1 MKLKLLSIVL
11 ALVTAVNAAALE
23 PAAPP
28 VLAPSQA
35 QVQAAQMTAQILKRF
50 PYQAAQLDAAMSER
64 IFQRYLKSLDPEKY
78 FFVQADIDRF
88 ADSRGKLGEA
98 IDQGNLR
105 VAFDMFNLYERRV
118 VERLAYAREL
128 LKKGFDF
135 TKQEG
140 FEFDREK
147 AAYPQSEEELRELWR
162 KRVKNDWLQLKLAGK
177 NDAAI
182 RDTLDKRYGNL
193 QSRVSKYKGED
204 AFQVFM
210 DAFATAVDPHT
221 DYFGAAA
228 SSNFDIAMKL
238 SLLGIGAV
246 LHEKDEYATIREL
259 VPGGPAALSGKLQS
273 GDRIV
278 GVGQGKDGPM
288 VDVVGTRLDD
298 VVDLIRGPKGSIV
311 RLDVMTSNT
320 GPDAKHKLVTLVRNK
335 ISLEQQAAK
344 KSVINVNDGGTA
356 RRVGVITLPGF
367 YQDFD
372 AKHRGEKDYR
382 STTRDVARLVAE
394 LKKDKVDALLIDLRN
409 NGGGALDEAVALTG
423 LFIGRG
429 PVVQERNAQGQ
440 VRVDSSDA
448 AKPAWN
454 GPLGVLIN
462 RASASASEIFAAAIQ
477 DYGRGVIIGEQSF
490 GKGTVQ
496 AIVSLDQLA
505 QHNKPEFGELKM
517 TIAQFFRINGG
528 TTQLRGVTPDIGF
541 PPIADTDR
549 IGESSY
555 DNALP
560 WTQIKPAGYKPVGE
574 VASILEQ
581 LTKRHQARIARDK
594 DFQYLL
600 QDIAELKAQQKK
612 ALVSLNEAERAAERS
627 KRTAMLKLREA
638 NSATGG
644 SQDSTPGKTKTAAV
658 KQSEQVDPTFAGQ
671 GDDDEDA
678 VGDKPRKDAKDVWLT
693 EAAHIVADQSALP
706 RRSDTVRTASATPV
720 VQ

>member
-1 MKLKLLSIVL
+1 MKVKLLSIIL

-23 PAAPP
+23 LPAPP
-28 VLAPSQA
+28 VLAPSQT
-35 QVQAAQMTAQILKRF
+35 QVQTAQMTAQILKRF
-50 PYQAAQLDAAMSER
+50 PYQPAHLDAAMSER

-88 ADSRGKLGEA
+88 ADAQAKLG
-98 IDQGNLR
+98 DQIEEGDLH
-105 VAFDMFNLYERRV
+105 VAFDVFNLYERRV
-118 VERLAYAREL
+118 IDRLSYAREL

-135 TKQEG
+135 SKQEG

-147 AAYPQSEEELRELWR
+147 AAYPKSEDEVRELWR

-177 NDAAI
+177 KDAAI
-182 RDTLDKRYGNL
+182 RETLEKRYGNL
-193 QSRVSKYKGED
+193 QSRVSKYKRED

-221 DYFGAAA
+221 DYFGAAE

-246 LHEKDEYATIREL
+246 LQEKDEYATIREL
-259 VPGGPAALSGKLQS
+259 VPGGPAALSGKLQA

-278 GVGQGKDGPM
+278 GVGQGKDGPI

-311 RLDVMTSNT
+311 RLDIMTAST

-344 KSVINVNDGGTA
+344 KSIIDVNDGGTA
-356 RRVGVITLPGF
+356 RRVGVISLPGF

-372 AKHRGEKDYR
+372 AKHRGEKDFR
-382 STTRDVARLVAE
+382 STTRDVTRLVEE
-394 LKKDKVDALLIDLRN
+394 LKKEKVDALLIDLRN

-423 LFIGRG
+423 LFIGQG
-429 PVVQERNAQGQ
+429 PVVQERSAQGQ
-440 VRVDSSDA
+440 VRVDNSNA
-448 AKPAWN
+448 AKPIWN

-496 AIVSLDQLA
+496 AIVNLDQLA

-528 TTQLRGVTPDIGF
+528 TTQLRGVTPDVGF
-541 PPIADTDR
+541 PPISDTER
-549 IGESSY
+549 LGESSY

-560 WTQIKPAGYKPVGE
+560 WTQIKPASYKPAGDMV
-574 VASILEQ
+574 SILAQ
-581 LTKRHQARIARDK
+581 LTQRHQARVAKDK

-600 QDIAELKAQQKK
+600 EDIAALKAQRKK
-612 ALVSLNEAERAAERS
+612 ALVSLNEAERAEERS
-627 KRTAMLKLREA
+627 KRTATLKLREA
-638 NSATGG
+638 NNANSNAN
-644 SQDSTPGKTKTAAV
+644 SKDNVPSKTKTAAANE
-658 KQSEQVDPTFAGQ
+658 SESLDAALAGES
-671 GDDDEDA
+671 DDDTIGE
-678 VGDKPRKDAKDVWLT
+678 KQKKDAKDVWLI
-693 EAAHIVADQSALP
+693 EAANVTADVAGLRRATVARAGSAAPIVK
-706 RRSDTVRTASATPV
+706 
-720 VQ
+720 